1 MFEKRWQFHRE
12 TPEETTVSTDEFFG
26 KKQKTICAD
35 SSSGSSTVFACDGYV
50 GNLTEKRTTCEKKS
64 VGKNGEDKSKTKQ
77 SASESTSKKSSSNQQ
92 LLLGSDSSSNLS
104 SDLSSNTSAGNRSIS
119 SRPSSSSSVSSLE
132 ASLSL
137 LGTSEMSID
146 YIWYNENLN

>member
-1 MFEKRWQFHRE
+1 MFEKGDSLIKRPLKKRQCLL
-12 TPEETTVSTDEFFG
+12 TEFFG
-26 KKQKTICAD
+26 KKQKTIGAD

-50 GNLTEKRTTCEKKS
+50 VDLTEKRTTCEKKS

-77 SASESTSKKSSSNQQ
+77 SASESTAEKSSSNQQ
-92 LLLGSDSSSNLS
+92 LLLGSDSSSNLL
-104 SDLSSNTSAGNRSIS
+104 SDLSSNTSAGNRSIP
-119 SRPSSSSSVSSLE
+119 SRLSSSSSVSSLE

-146 YIWYNENLN
+146 YI